1 MKFGKTIAVVLASSA
16 VVLASSVL
24 LAGCT
29 TDKKEIKAY
38 LKQVDKIKD
47 DEEPIKTVGKKIAEL
62 DEKKKKLTEDVNSK
76 DTAVRGKAVK
86 DLIKNADDRLKEFE
100 KEEDAIKKSEQDFKK
115 AKSHVDNID
124 NDVKR
129 KEVKQLDDVLKEKY
143 KLHSD
148 YAKAYKK
155 AVNSEKTLF
164 KYLNQNDATQQGVNE
179 KSKAIEQNY
188 KKLKEVSDKYTK
200 VLNKVGKEKQDVD
213 QFK

>member
-1 MKFGKTIAVVLASSA
+1 MKFGKTIA

-155 AVNSEKTLF
+155 AVNSKKTLF

>member
-1 MKFGKTIAVVLASSA
+1 MKFGKTIA

-62 DEKKKKLTEDVNSK
+62 DEKKKELTEDVNSK
-76 DTAVRGKAVK
+76 DTTVRGKAVK

-179 KSKAIEQNY
+179 KSKAIEENY

>member
-1 MKFGKTIAVVLASSA
+1 KFGKTIA

>member
-1 MKFGKTIAVVLASSA
+1 MKFGKTIA

-100 KEEDAIKKSEQDFKK
+100 KEEDVIKKSEQDFKK

>member
-1 MKFGKTIAVVLASSA
+1 MKFGKTIA

-124 NDVKR
+124 NDVKL

-143 KLHSD
+143 KLHGE

>member
-1 MKFGKTIAVVLASSA
+1 MKFGKTIA

-213 QFK
+213 QFE

>member
-1 MKFGKTIAVVLASSA
+1 MKFGKTIA

-100 KEEDAIKKSEQDFKK
+100 KEEDAIKKSEQNFKK
-115 AKSHVDNID
+115 AESHVDNID

-129 KEVKQLDDVLKEKY
+129 KEVKQLNDELKEKY
-143 KLHSD
+143 KLHGEYS
-148 YAKAYKK
+148 KAYKK

-164 KYLNQNDATQQGVNE
+164 KYLNQNHATQQGVNE

>member
-1 MKFGKTIAVVLASSA
+1 MKFGKTIA

-164 KYLNQNDATQQGVNE
+164 KYLNQNDATQQGINE

>member
-1 MKFGKTIAVVLASSA
+1 MKFGKTIA

-86 DLIKNADDRLKEFE
+86 DLIKNADDRLKESE

>member
-1 MKFGKTIAVVLASSA
+1 MKFGKTIA

-164 KYLNQNDATQQGVNE
+164 KYLNQNHATQQGVNE

>member
-1 MKFGKTIAVVLASSA
+1 MKFGKTIA

-200 VLNKVGKEKQDVD
+200 VLNKVSKEKQDVD

>member
-1 MKFGKTIAVVLASSA
+1 MKFGKTIA

-62 DEKKKKLTEDVNSK
+62 DEKKKKLTEYVNSK

>member
-1 MKFGKTIAVVLASSA
+1 MKFGKTIA

-129 KEVKQLDDVLKEKY
+129 KEVKQLDDVLKDKY

>member
-1 MKFGKTIAVVLASSA
+1 MKFGKTIA

-86 DLIKNADDRLKEFE
+86 NLIKNADDRLKEFE

>member
-1 MKFGKTIAVVLASSA
+1 MKFGKTIA

-100 KEEDAIKKSEQDFKK
+100 KEDAIKKSEQDFKK

>member
-1 MKFGKTIAVVLASSA
+1 MKFGKTIL

>member
-1 MKFGKTIAVVLASSA
+1 MKFGKTIA

-86 DLIKNADDRLKEFE
+86 ELIKNADDRLKEFE

>member
-1 MKFGKTIAVVLASSA
+1 MKFGKTIA

-164 KYLNQNDATQQGVNE
+164 KHLNQNDATQQGVNE

>member
-1 MKFGKTIAVVLASSA
+1 MKFGKTIA

-62 DEKKKKLTEDVNSK
+62 DEKKLTEDVNSK

>member
-1 MKFGKTIAVVLASSA
+1 MKFGKTIA

-213 QFK
+213 QFQ

>member
-1 MKFGKTIAVVLASSA
+1 MKFGKTIA

-76 DTAVRGKAVK
+76 DKAVRGKAVK

>member
-1 MKFGKTIAVVLASSA
+1 MKFGKTIA

-115 AKSHVDNID
+115 AKSQVDNID

>member
-1 MKFGKTIAVVLASSA
+1 MKFGKTIA

-86 DLIKNADDRLKEFE
+86 DLIKNADDRLKKFE

-129 KEVKQLDDVLKEKY
+129 KAVKQLDDVLKEKY

>member
-1 MKFGKTIAVVLASSA
+1 MKFGKTIA

-29 TDKKEIKAY
+29 TDKKEIKTY

-76 DTAVRGKAVK
+76 DTTVRGKAVK

-179 KSKAIEQNY
+179 KSKAIEENY

>member
-1 MKFGKTIAVVLASSA
+1 MKFGKTIA

-76 DTAVRGKAVK
+76 DTTVRGKAVK

-155 AVNSEKTLF
+155 AVNPEKTLF

>member
-1 MKFGKTIAVVLASSA
+1 MKFGKTIA

-76 DTAVRGKAVK
+76 DTTVRGKAVK

-100 KEEDAIKKSEQDFKK
+100 KEEDAIKKSKQDFKK

-179 KSKAIEQNY
+179 KSKAIEENY

>member
-1 MKFGKTIAVVLASSA
+1 MKFGKTIA

-200 VLNKVGKEKQDVD
+200 ALNKVGKEKQDVD

>member
-1 MKFGKTIAVVLASSA
+1 MKFGKTIA

-38 LKQVDKIKD
+38 LKQEDKIKD

>member
-1 MKFGKTIAVVLASSA
+1 MKFGKTIA

-115 AKSHVDNID
+115 AKSHVDNIV

>member
-1 MKFGKTIAVVLASSA
+1 MKFGKTIA

-76 DTAVRGKAVK
+76 DTAVRVKAVK

>member
-1 MKFGKTIAVVLASSA
+1 MKFGKTIA

-143 KLHSD
+143 KLHGE

-200 VLNKVGKEKQDVD
+200 VLNKFGKEKQDVD

>member
-1 MKFGKTIAVVLASSA
+1 MKFGKTIA

-213 QFK
+213 QFT

>member
-1 MKFGKTIAVVLASSA
+1 MKFGKTIA

-100 KEEDAIKKSEQDFKK
+100 KEETQLRSLNKTLEK

>member
-1 MKFGKTIAVVLASSA
+1 MKFGKTIA

-38 LKQVDKIKD
+38 LKQVYKIKD

>member
-1 MKFGKTIAVVLASSA
+1 MKFGKTIA

-213 QFK
+213 RFK

>member
-1 MKFGKTIAVVLASSA
+1 M
-16 VVLASSVL
+16 
-24 LAGCT
+24 
-29 TDKKEIKAY
+29 
-38 LKQVDKIKD
+38 DKIKD

-143 KLHSD
+143 KLHGE